1 MIQYIFNQSQNKS
14 ENFGIKKIKSRWYIK
29 WNCKVHAKIIRMDQK
44 NKKNKKGMQDLCHS
58 KKRKK
63 KECKTCAKKIE
74 WGNLPIYVFLD
85 LLRIFLEIFFR
96 VLLCWWLFLPL
107 NLNYKSS
114 VIIRSLITQCST
126 YLKCFHVLYVL

>member
-63 KECKTCAKKIE
+63 KECKSRAKKIE
-74 WGNLPIYVFLD
+74 WGNLPIYVILY
-85 LLRIFLEIFFR
+85 LLRIFLRIFRF
-96 VLLCWWLFLPL
+96 LLFFWWLLL
-107 NLNYKSS
+107 YLNYNTS
-114 VIIRSLITQCST
+114 VSIRSLITESCMYYILQTSP
-126 YLKCFHVLYVL
+126 YLE